1 MLKTLRV
8 GEFNQFLQE
17 GKAYPKPFP
26 GANLLDGLSI
36 EQISKDVIEIAQRCR
51 NGSIGKVFVSDI
63 VYCTKVRYETIQN
76 LKTIQ
81 NTKIYTR
88 DVWSMV
94 SVLLIMK
101 QFRRKIYGRMEYM

>member
-17 GKAYPKPFP
+17 GKAYPEPFP

-36 EQISKDVIEIAQRCR
+36 EQIRKDVIEIAQRCR

-88 DVWSMV
+88 DV
-94 SVLLIMK
+94 
-101 QFRRKIYGRMEYM
+101 